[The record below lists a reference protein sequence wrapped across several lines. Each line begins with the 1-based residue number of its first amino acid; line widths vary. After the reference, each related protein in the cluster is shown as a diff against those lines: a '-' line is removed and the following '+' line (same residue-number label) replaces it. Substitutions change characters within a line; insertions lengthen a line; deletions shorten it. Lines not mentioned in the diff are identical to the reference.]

1 MHSLKQNS
9 EKQKMNHN
17 LNLNNQSQQIYP
29 NQQQSVGNI
38 NAGRSLEVPNG
49 TLAGLDFREELGGE
63 EIQATFQPSHLV
75 EVEVWL
81 DYKFQ
86 DPSRT
91 QIRTANIERP
101 LEDFVYLV
109 QNRGLLEEKP
119 RISFGGEVEERSG
132 PQSPI
137 DSYYYRG
144 DGAVDVM
151 TVEGENI
158 TESSII
164 NSAKDLVR
172 ELKDK
177 NLLI

>member
-1 MHSLKQNS
+1 MKHNF
-9 EKQKMNHN
+9 KM
-17 LNLNNQSQQIYP
+17 NNQSQQIYP
-29 NQQQSVGNI
+29 SQQQSVGSI
-38 NAGRSLEVPNG
+38 NTGRALDVPNA
-49 TLAGLDFREELGGE
+49 TLTDLEFREEMGGE
-63 EIQATFQPSHLV
+63 EIYSVFQPSHLV
-75 EVEVWL
+75 EVEIYL

-86 DPSRT
+86 NPSRS

-101 LEDFVYLV
+101 LEDFVYLI
-109 QNRGLLEEKP
+109 QNRGLLDAEP

-137 DSYYYRG
+137 DSYYYQG